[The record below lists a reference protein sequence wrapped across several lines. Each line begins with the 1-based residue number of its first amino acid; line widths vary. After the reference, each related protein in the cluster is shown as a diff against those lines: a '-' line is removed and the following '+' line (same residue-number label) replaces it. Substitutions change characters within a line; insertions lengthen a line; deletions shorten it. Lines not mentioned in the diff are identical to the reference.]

1 MALENNLD
9 ANNDIAQFLEKF
21 KDTPRPQPPAQE
33 DLFTGK
39 ETAAPR
45 PAQYARSFEKLEQKI
60 LELEEKFEA
69 SSTQNHLILNELSRT
84 REAMERQRDKD
95 AFLEHISR
103 TIATLRT
110 SVDNLTRAQETNSF
124 SFRPAAQRNFDP
136 LPEEQ
141 VTLSSYDTA
150 RAAEQEVTRLKEERA
165 EQNRLFSSL
174 RQKASQLKAVNSAL
188 DREIKKAQQE
198 KLDAL
203 KKSADQAKEILS
215 LRDQLTAA
223 EERFK
228 SFDFEGRIISIK
240 RQYQQK
246 VSTLETQLKEMSDT
260 CMRQVEE
267 IESLKAKNTELQEA
281 VAQKEALQAQLAD
294 KDKQLEELK
303 NNIAMLQ
310 TQHVTDHEKQL
321 ADYTARLR
329 TLEEQRTELSLALEK
344 SQLALGTLRQEK
356 EVLEKNFKEL
366 VVKINHNDAVIGQ
379 LKEKIDVLG
388 RQNTEL
394 SHQNTAL
401 TQRNQELTQTATVL
415 MSNNEKLAQTNQHLT
430 QDNAALTQRNQHLT
444 QDNNSL
450 QQENQHL
457 SQNNASLTQA
467 NAHLSKD
474 NQTLSSA
481 NQTLL
486 KDKQSLRAANQT
498 LTRDNQTLSAA
509 NQTLIKDNQALS
521 ATNQTLTRDNKN
533 LSQTNSHL
541 ASDNK
546 TLVEANQHL
555 AQDNEKLSQTNLH
568 LTRKNEVLV
577 QKQSAPKKAQPQQHS
592 QQPVQEQARPEE
604 RAQLTRPEPPAARI
618 TPEVSS
624 QRSAALLAARL
635 VQEHAQKQAAAK
647 AKQNAKIPLSKEQI
661 PLGALPQAQEPVL
674 HSLGRNLSK
683 ISVPAE
689 EEWEVVSAQPAVKAV
704 HSEADLP
711 EIKVA
716 DPILQEELVEGE
728 DFLEKTNSF
737 VGRMKW
743 SIFRENR

>member
-21 KDTPRPQPPAQE
+21 KDSPRPQPPAQE
-33 DLFTGK
+33 DLFTSNQ
-39 ETAAPR
+39 TAPAR
-45 PAQYARSFEKLEQKI
+45 PAQYAHSFEKLEKKI

-69 SSTQNHLILNELSRT
+69 SSTQNHLILSELSRT

-110 SVDNLTRAQETNSF
+110 SVENLTRAQETNSF
-124 SFRPAAQRNFDP
+124 SFRPSATQRNFDP
-136 LPEEQ
+136 LPEDHI
-141 VTLSSYDTA
+141 TLSSYDTA
-150 RAAEQEVTRLKEERA
+150 RAAQQEVTRLQEERA

-267 IESLKAKNTELQEA
+267 IESLKAKNTELQAAAE
-281 VAQKEALQAQLAD
+281 QKEALQVQLAA

-303 NNIAMLQ
+303 NNIAALQ
-310 TQHVTDHEKQL
+310 NQHVSDREKQL

-366 VVKINHNDAVIGQ
+366 VIKINHNDAVIGQ

-401 TQRNQELTQTATVL
+401 AQRNQELSQTATVL
-415 MSNNEKLAQTNQHLT
+415 MSNNEKLSQTNQHLT
-430 QDNAALTQRNQHLT
+430 QDNALLTQKNQHLT
-444 QDNNSL
+444 QNNV
-450 QQENQHL
+450 
-457 SQNNASLTQA
+457 SLTQA
-467 NAHLSKD
+467 NAHLS
-474 NQTLSSA
+474 
-481 NQTLL
+481 
-486 KDKQSLRAANQT
+486 
-498 LTRDNQTLSAA
+498 RDNQTLSAA
-509 NQTLIKDNQALS
+509 NKTLMKDNQALS

-555 AQDNEKLSQTNLH
+555 TQDNEKLSQTNLH

-577 QKQSAPKKAQPQQHS
+577 QKQSAREKAQLQQAS
-592 QQPVQEQARPEE
+592 QPPAAEHTQPAGSLQRP
-604 RAQLTRPEPPAARI
+604 RPEPPAVRI
-618 TPEVSS
+618 TPDVSS

-635 VQEHAQKQAAAK
+635 VQEHVQKQAAAK
-647 AKQNAKIPLSKEQI
+647 ARQTGNRVALSTEGISLDSLQ
-661 PLGALPQAQEPVL
+661 QAPEPTL

-689 EEWEVVSAQPAVKAV
+689 EEWEVVSAQPSVKTV
-704 HSEADLP
+704 QSEADLP

-716 DPILQEELVEGE
+716 DPLLQEDLVEGD